1 METSET
7 TVEMRPHLHRRKR
20 GSRLHVGFCL
30 LFIGCVWLDS
40 VLLLRS
46 LLIYFLFI
54 IDLPKEEEEEEEEG
68 GGGGRGMRPF
78 YLSNF
83 ESNPFRL
90 MPAIAA
96 SQSQWLID
104 WMLFVHQMWLSPLLP
119 SPPLS
124 SLGEEGELSYKKT
137 RRGVTLI
144 YSPIKTTKI
153 RFN

>member
-1 METSET
+1 
-7 TVEMRPHLHRRKR
+7 
-20 GSRLHVGFCL
+20 
-30 LFIGCVWLDS
+30 LDS

-96 SQSQWLID
+96 SQSQ
-104 WMLFVHQMWLSPLLP
+104 
-119 SPPLS
+119 
-124 SLGEEGELSYKKT
+124 
-137 RRGVTLI
+137 
-144 YSPIKTTKI
+144 
-153 RFN
+153 